1 MMLNSKF
8 RDVIKKLNYYLVRLH
23 EGNGGLDWGGHS
35 VPEGAYFCNF
45 QTLWP
50 QPEKVG

>member
-23 EGNGGLDWGGHS
+23 EGNGGSGLGGG
-35 VPEGAYFCNF
+35 GAQCLGGRIF
-45 QTLWP
+45 L
-50 QPEKVG
+50 